1 MIQLIPS
8 FSVSDYLSL
17 FSIICTTL
25 IGIVAVFY
33 GRKTYFVSL
42 KSFNENKN
50 LYEAA
55 SFYIREFI
63 SVSPNKTIDPF
74 LKKIASDQLNGGIEI
89 PSFLTDILIRKY
101 ADYYFYLV
109 KSLRTT
115 WKFFKVENGEIQCIY
130 SERELV
136 FKGLAYGAL
145 YTVTGSLAFF
155 IFSNYTWFL
164 ARYTSDSAL
173 NIGMTLIILLVFLLF
188 VALGSLV
195 MIFKL
200 ITVRDINQSLNLLK
214 QSENNRS

>member
-63 SVSPNKTIDPF
+63 SVSPNKT
-74 LKKIASDQLNGGIEI
+74 
-89 PSFLTDILIRKY
+89 
-101 ADYYFYLV
+101 
-109 KSLRTT
+109 
-115 WKFFKVENGEIQCIY
+115 
-130 SERELV
+130 
-136 FKGLAYGAL
+136 
-145 YTVTGSLAFF
+145 
-155 IFSNYTWFL
+155 
-164 ARYTSDSAL
+164 
-173 NIGMTLIILLVFLLF
+173 
-188 VALGSLV
+188 
-195 MIFKL
+195 
-200 ITVRDINQSLNLLK
+200 
-214 QSENNRS
+214 NRSFFEENCQ